1 MTTTEINDLAAF
13 LEAEGLTYRGAL
25 IELAEKIL
33 AFVVDGE
40 GDSLPRA
47 LELTKSLHR
56 LLDLD

>member
-1 MTTTEINDLAAF
+1 MTLSEINDLAAF

-33 AFVVDGE
+33 AFVIDGTS
-40 GDSLPRA
+40 DSHARA
-47 LELTKSLHR
+47 LEMTKSLHR

>member
-1 MTTTEINDLAAF
+1 MTLSEINDLAAF
-13 LEAEGLTYRGAL
+13 LEAEGLTYRGTL
-25 IELAEKIL
+25 IELTEKIL